1 MDMTQIE
8 SARSNVEK
16 LQYELGQTQDPGQR
30 SELEGRLMDAQSQ
43 LVALSEQQYANT
55 ASEHSSSET
64 AKEGEWV
71 KTRSEATVSRDSSPG
86 RIPSVFD
93 AMGLNDKVSVRETY
107 VQMDATQRDLYER
120 GIAYQE
126 FGPNGGRPEAR
137 QTEQPRERGEAS
149 TPAMDSSL
157 QISAGQAPE
166 RMNATEAAAPG
177 AQTMPLEVA
186 ADPEKLAAHQ
196 AEQQATKDAGKP
208 EPEQTRQAQDS
219 GMEARHME
227 QGEELSGEIVEA
239 VEVDGKD
246 YYTVVID
253 NEKTGEPERVL
264 VPAGDTEHEPGDEIT
279 ARHTPQGVEIEEAY
293 GYGR

>member
-107 VQMDATQRDLYER
+107 VQMGATQRDLYER

-126 FGPNGGRPEAR
+126 FGPNGGRQEAR
-137 QTEQPRERGEAS
+137 QTEQPRERVEAS

-166 RMNATEAAAPG
+166 RMSATEAAAPG
-177 AQTMPLEVA
+177 AKTMPLEVA

-196 AEQQATKDAGKP
+196 AEQQATKDAGKS
-208 EPEQTRQAQDS
+208 EPEQARQAQDS

-246 YYTVVID
+246 YYAVVVE

-264 VPAGDTEHEPGDEIT
+264 VPAGDTAHEPGDEIT
-279 ARHTPQGVEIEEAY
+279 ARRTPQGVEIEEAY

>member
-16 LQYELGQTQDPGQR
+16 LQYELGQAQDPGQR

-43 LVALSEQQYANT
+43 LVALSEQQYAST
-55 ASEHSSSET
+55 ASEHSNSET

-137 QTEQPRERGEAS
+137 QTEQPRERCEAS
-149 TPAMDSSL
+149 PPAMDSSL

-166 RMNATEAAAPG
+166 RMSATEAAAP
-177 AQTMPLEVA
+177 AMLPT
-186 ADPEKLAAHQ
+186 
-196 AEQQATKDAGKP
+196 
-208 EPEQTRQAQDS
+208 
-219 GMEARHME
+219 
-227 QGEELSGEIVEA
+227 
-239 VEVDGKD
+239 
-246 YYTVVID
+246 
-253 NEKTGEPERVL
+253 
-264 VPAGDTEHEPGDEIT
+264 
-279 ARHTPQGVEIEEAY
+279 
-293 GYGR
+293 